1 MGIINNRKE
10 LDMGAKEKTREPQK
24 ETSWTKCVGSASL
37 VFTLLAVGFIW
48 LVNKLDD

>member
-1 MGIINNRKE
+1 MSQGTKE
-10 LDMGAKEKTREPQK
+10 STHGNEKDIPH
-24 ETSWTKCVGSASL
+24 ETSWAKCVGSASL